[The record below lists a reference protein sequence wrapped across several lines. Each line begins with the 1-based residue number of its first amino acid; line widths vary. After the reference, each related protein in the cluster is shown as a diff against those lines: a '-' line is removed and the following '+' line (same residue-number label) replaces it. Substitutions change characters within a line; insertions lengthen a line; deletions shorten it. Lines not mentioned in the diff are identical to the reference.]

1 MWFLTAIFQAVA
13 QAVTWVLPVSES
25 GHSAIFHDFS
35 GRFSG
40 NGSELTG
47 LVHIGIALGIF
58 LVFIK
63 LFVRLFGEFIAF
75 FKDAFAKQNPFVNP
89 GGARRFMF
97 GTVLGFLPMVLL
109 LLPAGK
115 YGNVYGLFRS
125 MGYNGTL
132 LDEGV
137 FFALTGGLILLALL
151 QMKKHGPQKNVD
163 WYAALILGFAAA
175 FSLPIAGLSYMG
187 VLFCLGVMMGVARKI
202 SYRFAAVSS
211 VLTLLVQERC
221 MWRSLW
227 YFALSVGLFSGVV
240 TNQLFLD
247 QALSVRF
254 AVIAAAVS
262 IAGVVLSMYGFLL
275 HGILETLGAMAG
287 DAVGLIC
294 LLGYTTLPFLV
305 MTPVALLGTKLGLP
319 GMLVVVG
326 ACITAKLWMLYL
338 LIRALQVVYLIDF
351 KRSLATVAFSLLLL
365 YIAFVLPLQI
375 VFELLMLKIS

>member
-1 MWFLTAIFQAVA
+1 M
-13 QAVTWVLPVSES
+13 
-25 GHSAIFHDFS
+25 
-35 GRFSG
+35 
-40 NGSELTG
+40 
-47 LVHIGIALGIF
+47 
-58 LVFIK
+58 
-63 LFVRLFGEFIAF
+63 
-75 FKDAFAKQNPFVNP
+75 
-89 GGARRFMF
+89 RRKTF
-97 GTVLGFLPMVLL
+97 
-109 LLPAGK
+109 
-115 YGNVYGLFRS
+115 
-125 MGYNGTL
+125 
-132 LDEGV
+132 D
-137 FFALTGGLILLALL
+137 
-151 QMKKHGPQKNVD
+151 
-163 WYAALILGFAAA
+163 
-175 FSLPIAGLSYMG
+175 
-187 VLFCLGVMMGVARKI
+187 VLFETRDGMR
-202 SYRFAAVSS
+202 
-211 VLTLLVQERC
+211 LLVQERC

-326 ACITAKLWMLYL
+326 AACITAKLWMLY
-338 LIRALQVVYLIDF
+338 LQVVYLIDF